1 MRQIKS
7 FDLLA
12 DIFNRVWEQ
21 REDLVLLAIQSLALC
36 MDPPVTSVR
45 VLLPEEGLF
54 CLPAADATFHHGLL
68 IVILL
73 VAALACGAVAATE
86 TRATAF

>member
-12 DIFNRVWEQ
+12 DIFNRVWEK

-36 MDPPVTSVR
+36 MDPPVT
-45 VLLPEEGLF
+45 
-54 CLPAADATFHHGLL
+54 
-68 IVILL
+68 
-73 VAALACGAVAATE
+73 
-86 TRATAF
+86 